1 MSCRRNNLGE
11 TKESK
16 AKEPEAHGPPEDL
29 AKDGRLD
36 EVERSK
42 KNSELRQ
49 VEKTMGSSGVHR
61 FGNPPVCCGES
72 VVGDHPCASWVQDQ
86 VDGHSSKNEPKNRP
100 GKSVPTKTHK

>member
-1 MSCRRNNLGE
+1 MSCRSDNLGE
-11 TKESK
+11 TKESE

-29 AKDGRLD
+29 AKDEGLD

-86 VDGHSSKNEPKNRP
+86 VDGHSGKNEPKNGP
-100 GKSVPTKTHK
+100 GESVPPIAHM